1 MNRNIILGLV
11 LLVFGVGFWYT
22 YMAVYNAK
30 PTIITDLE
38 DDQTRQNEKLIT
50 SQILSDQLDRVYEI
64 FSNNLAVNKDDVR
77 FDMASMEF
85 LNKLTD
91 ILDRLEIEIIRI
103 KPKSISESRYYTE
116 TPYELE
122 IECTFE
128 EYGKFLAE
136 LESND
141 RLIEI
146 TEFAFHNGVER
157 ISTIRN
163 ADQLMNQVVEMEIA
177 TITLKKSSG

>member
-1 MNRNIILGLV
+1 MKRNIAFGLILV
-11 LLVFGVGFWYT
+11 VFAFGFWYT
-22 YMAVYNAK
+22 YMMTYGTK
-30 PTIITDLE
+30 PDVIAELE
-38 DDQTRQNEKLIT
+38 EEQTRQNEKLIT
-50 SQILSDQLDRVYEI
+50 SQILSDKLDRVYEI
-64 FSNNLAVNKDDVR
+64 FSNNLASDKEDSR
-77 FDMASMEF
+77 FEMASMEF

-103 KPKSISESRYYTE
+103 KPKSIKETRNYTE
-116 TPYELE
+116 IPYELE

-141 RLIEI
+141 RLIQI
-146 TEFAFHNGVER
+146 TEFDFYNGIER

-163 ADQLMNQVVEMEIA
+163 AEQLLNQVVEMEIA